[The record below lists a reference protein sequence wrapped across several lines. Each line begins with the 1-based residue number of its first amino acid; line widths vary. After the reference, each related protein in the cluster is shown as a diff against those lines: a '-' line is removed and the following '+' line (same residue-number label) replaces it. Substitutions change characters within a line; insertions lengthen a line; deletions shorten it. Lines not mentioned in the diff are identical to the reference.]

1 MRLRMMT
8 QTVIIMIYM
17 IELAGLIFVTQ
28 PQYKK
33 KHYVPVK
40 MLCSLSFVG
49 AAIVFGIVSG
59 HVNYMAYLMGPLVMC
74 ALGDL
79 FMGLY
84 QVGSHKRQ
92 LVLGIIFFLMAHVG
106 LIYTMFRLDGRVDV
120 INFLL
125 PVMMVIIFL
134 IVKKKC
140 HIHMGR
146 VTYLACVYCG
156 FLSFMLAKA
165 ISYMVFNFSL
175 AGAWIGIAGIL
186 FFASDFS
193 IIFLYFYKFKNKT
206 NRQKVHIFNLLTY
219 FMAVMAFDISIL
231 YMVMI

>member
-1 MRLRMMT
+1 MRVRLIT
-8 QTVIIMIYM
+8 QAVIIMIYM
-17 IELAGLIFVTQ
+17 VELAGLIFVTQ

-33 KHYVPVK
+33 KYYVPVK

-49 AAIVFGIVSG
+49 AAIIFGIVSG
-59 HVNYMAYLMGPLVMC
+59 HVNYMAYLMAPLVVC

-79 FMGLY
+79 FMGMY
-84 QVGSHKRQ
+84 QVGSRKRQ

-106 LIYTMFRLDGRVDV
+106 LIYTLFQLDGRLGVV
-120 INFLL
+120 NFLL
-125 PVMMVIIFL
+125 PVLMVIIFL

-146 VTYLACVYCG
+146 LTYLACVYRG

-165 ISYMVFNFSL
+165 TSYMVFNFSL
-175 AGAWIGIAGIL
+175 AGAWIGIAGLL

-193 IIFLYFYKFKNKT
+193 IIFLYFYKYKNKT
-206 NRQKVHIFNLLTY
+206 NRQKVHTFNLLTY
-219 FMAVMAFDISIL
+219 YMAVMAFDISIL
-231 YMVMI
+231 YMVMV